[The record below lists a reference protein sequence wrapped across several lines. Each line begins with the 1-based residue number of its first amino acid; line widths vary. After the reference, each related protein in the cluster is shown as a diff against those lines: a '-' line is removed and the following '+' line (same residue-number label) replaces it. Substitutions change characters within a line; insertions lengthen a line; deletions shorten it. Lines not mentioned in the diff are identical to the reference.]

1 MTDSWITPSWPAP
14 QSIGAVAT
22 TRAGGVSTGSFA
34 SNNLALH
41 VGDNSQ
47 TVEKNRSALAQHCGW
62 QKTPQWLEQIHGV
75 KVLKA
80 QDDGMVRTADGSFSR
95 DKSQPCVVLTAD
107 CLPVLLCCTAGNEV
121 AAVHAGWRSLA
132 RGIIPRAVSKFS
144 APPADVMAWL
154 GPAIGPEHFEV
165 GVDVLEAFFKHAQSD
180 AHTDAI
186 AEAMRPGSK
195 AMHFYADLY
204 ALARASLHACGVTQI
219 YGGDF
224 CTYRDREQFYSYR
237 RDGKNTGRMAT
248 AIWIK

>member
-1 MTDSWITPSWPAP
+1 MTDSFITPQWPAP
-14 QSIGAVAT
+14 QTVGAVVT
-22 TRAGGVSTGSFA
+22 TRKGGNSGGAFA

-41 VGDNSQ
+41 VEDSPQ
-47 TVEKNRSALAQHCGW
+47 AVEANREAMAAHCGW
-62 QKTPQWLEQIHGV
+62 HKQPQWLEQIHGV

-80 QDDGMVRTADGSFSR
+80 QDDGLVRTADGSYSR
-95 DKSQPCVVLTAD
+95 EMGLPCVVLTAD
-107 CLPVLLCCTAGNEV
+107 CLPVLLCSKSGDEV

-132 RGIIPRAVSKFS
+132 RGIIPRALDKLN
-144 APPADVMAWL
+144 AQADDVMAWL

-180 AHTDAI
+180 THTDAI
-186 AEAMRPGSK
+186 AAAMRPGLK
-195 AMHFYADLY
+195 PMHFYADLY
-204 ALARASLHACGVTQI
+204 ALARASLNACGVTQI

-224 CTYRDREQFYSYR
+224 CTYRDSEQFYSYR